1 MNFHI
6 SRNGSVFGEF
16 SLDELI
22 KAINTGTVLDSD
34 FAWIEGWDN
43 WRAVGSLEEIQ
54 THKRLIASK
63 NLNFDESAIP
73 LPKTGSLDYLE
84 NQKTEF
90 TDNDEMSSLHI

>member
-54 THKRLIASK
+54 THKR
-63 NLNFDESAIP
+63 
-73 LPKTGSLDYLE
+73 
-84 NQKTEF
+84 
-90 TDNDEMSSLHI
+90 